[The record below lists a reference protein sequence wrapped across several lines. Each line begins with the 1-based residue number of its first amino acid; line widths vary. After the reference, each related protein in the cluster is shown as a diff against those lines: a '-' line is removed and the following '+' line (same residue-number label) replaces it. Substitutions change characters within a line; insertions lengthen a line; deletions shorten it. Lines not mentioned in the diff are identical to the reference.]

1 LGDAELV
8 ERARL
13 GDREAMADLYRA
25 HSSRVYTVVRRLAG
39 DDALAEDLAQDAWI
53 RAFRKLDLFRGEA
66 SFGTWMYRLAT
77 NMALN
82 RLRRRG
88 RRDEVEREA
97 EILRPAASLDD
108 AVINQRLLAEALDR
122 LPPGYRRVLVLH
134 DVEGRTHEEIAELLD
149 VAPGTSKSQL
159 HKARARMRELLEP
172 GSAEREANGEA

>member
-1 LGDAELV
+1 VGETELV
-8 ERARL
+8 ERARS
-13 GDREAMADLYRA
+13 GDREAMGQLYSA
-25 HSSRVYTVVRRLAG
+25 HASRVYTVVRRLAG

-82 RLRRRG
+82 RLRRRD
-88 RRDEVEREA
+88 RREEVEVGAQLGHPR
-97 EILRPAASLDD
+97 ASLDD
-108 AVINQRLLAEALDR
+108 VVINQRILSQALDR

-134 DVEGRTHEEIAELLD
+134 DVEGHTHEEIAELLS

-172 GSAEREANGEA
+172 GVSEREASNEV

>member
-1 LGDAELV
+1 MGA
-8 ERARL
+8 
-13 GDREAMADLYRA
+13 LYRA
-25 HSSRVYTVVRRLAG
+25 HAARVYTVVRRLAG

-53 RAFRKLDLFRGEA
+53 RAFRKLHLFRGDA

-77 NMALN
+77 NTALN

-88 RRDEVEREA
+88 RRDEVEQEA
-97 EILRPAASLDD
+97 ELTSPAADLDE

-134 DVEGRTHEEIAELLD
+134 DLEGHTHEEIGELLD

-159 HKARARMRELLEP
+159 HKARARMRELLDP
-172 GSAEREANGEA
+172 GGSAAAAQGEV

>member
-1 LGDAELV
+1 MGA
-8 ERARL
+8 
-13 GDREAMADLYRA
+13 LYRA
-25 HSSRVYTVVRRLAG
+25 HAARVYTVVRRLAG

-53 RAFRKLDLFRGEA
+53 RAFRKLHLFRGDA

-77 NMALN
+77 NTALN

-88 RRDEVEREA
+88 RRDEVEQEA
-97 EILRPAASLDD
+97 ELTSPATDLDE

-134 DVEGRTHEEIAELLD
+134 DLEGHTHEEIGELLG

-159 HKARARMRELLEP
+159 HKARARMRKLLEP
-172 GSAEREANGEA
+172 GGSAAAAQSEV